1 MEDDTFDPSELTALV
16 VDPNHYSRGI
26 SVDQLRGMGFRRA
39 LSAANSA
46 EGWDQLCKSNPDI
59 VLVEWLESMDDGLDF
74 VRRIRASEE
83 APNRAVNIFMLTS
96 RGAQADVETAR
107 KAGVDG
113 YLRKPISALALK
125 KRVRTVVL
133 NPRPFVV
140 TATYVGPC
148 RRRFQEPAYVGPL
161 RRLDDEAPQVDE
173 TAEDVKT
180 QLARACVAKL
190 DACAQKFVV
199 GDTNIA
205 REVFRNTQ
213 ELCDVAEQIGDS
225 TLLFGARE
233 LLRYCQAQGA
243 TARLDPEAVRTHIA
257 ALHQLVHLPHVLHAE
272 RDSVAKGLK
281 RMVDKKL
288 RGAA

>member
-1 MEDDTFDPSELTALV
+1 MEDGDFDPSDLTALV

-26 SVDQLRGMGFRRA
+26 SIDQLRGMGFKRA
-39 LSAANSA
+39 IGAAHSV
-46 EGWDQLCKSNPDI
+46 EGWDQLCRNNPDI
-59 VLVEWLESMDDGLDF
+59 VLVEWLESMHDGLDF
-74 VRRIRASEE
+74 VRRIRSSEE
-83 APNRAVNIFMLTS
+83 APNRAVNIFMLTT
-96 RGAQADVETAR
+96 RGGQADVETAR
-107 KAGVDG
+107 QAGVDG
-113 YLRKPISALALK
+113 YLRKPISALALQ

-148 RRRFQEPAYVGPL
+148 RRRFQEPGFVGPW
-161 RRLDDEAPQVDE
+161 RRLDDEVPQTDQE
-173 TAEDVKT
+173 QDDVKT

-190 DACAQKFVV
+190 DACAQKFTP
-199 GDTNIA
+199 GDATIA

-213 ELCDVAEQIGDS
+213 ELCDVADQIGDT